1 MDYFTDVLIT
11 FLGLGKFQLHC
22 CLWRVRKLL
31 DFIKNIL
38 VCVPKINQGIMGLE
52 QRVWVINDKKKYF
65 CVNYSIINNVS
76 KTSKQNIFFFL
87 AER

>member
-22 CLWRVRKLL
+22 CLWRVRNLL

-38 VCVPKINQGIMGLE
+38 VCVTKINQGIMGLE
-52 QRVWVINDKKKYF
+52 QRVWVINEKNDF
-65 CVNYSIINNVS
+65 CVNYSFINNVS
-76 KTSKQNIFFFL
+76 KTSKQNTFFL